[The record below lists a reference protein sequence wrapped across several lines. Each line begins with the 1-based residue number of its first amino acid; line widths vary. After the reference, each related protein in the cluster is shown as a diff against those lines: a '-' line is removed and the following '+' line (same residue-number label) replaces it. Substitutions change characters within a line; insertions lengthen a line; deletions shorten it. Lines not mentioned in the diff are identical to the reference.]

1 MTKEKLVL
9 KRFVFSSASIEALKA
24 KYVESSGLE
33 YPVYPSRVVAL
44 LAFIWSRYVVATDQL
59 KSKIERLHIILH
71 AVNLRT
77 RMDPPLSDYSFG
89 NLFQVTITI
98 ASKETSREDCEHLDI
113 LKELSGKIMT
123 QDNVIL
129 NFTALCGDM
138 TLTLGGERLFLV
150 GWVSLP
156 FKNLITFSD
165 SKLGDGTEAWIN
177 LNAEDMVNFECDKK
191 LLAYATTSSG
201 FNVKELLVART

>member
-1 MTKEKLVL
+1 MKGWAATSRGESEIYSQFQSSILFPPITSLSGIGSKAIMTKEKLVL
-9 KRFVFSSASIEALKA
+9 KRFVFGSASIEALKA

-33 YPVYPSRVVAL
+33 YPVYPSRVEAL

-89 NLFQVTITI
+89 NLFQVTRTI
-98 ASKETSREDCEHLDI
+98 VSKETSWEDWYGIVVKLRDAKRKIDKDYVKKLQVSEHLDI

-129 NFTALCGDM
+129 NFTALIV
-138 TLTLGGERLFLV
+138 R
-150 GWVSLP
+150 VSL
-156 FKNLITFSD
+156 I
-165 SKLGDGTEAWIN
+165 
-177 LNAEDMVNFECDKK
+177 
-191 LLAYATTSSG
+191 
-201 FNVKELLVART
+201 

>member
-1 MTKEKLVL
+1 MPPVYISSICLYSKNDAYSKFSSETAKSNCNDEGSSFSTFVKDWASTSRGESEIYSQFQSSILFPPIASLSGIGSKAIMTKEKLVL

-98 ASKETSREDCEHLDI
+98 ASKETSREDWYGIVVKLRDA
-113 LKELSGKIMT
+113 KEK
-123 QDNVIL
+123 
-129 NFTALCGDM
+129 
-138 TLTLGGERLFLV
+138 LTR
-150 GWVSLP
+150 
-156 FKNLITFSD
+156 IT
-165 SKLGDGTEAWIN
+165 
-177 LNAEDMVNFECDKK
+177 
-191 LLAYATTSSG
+191 
-201 FNVKELLVART
+201 